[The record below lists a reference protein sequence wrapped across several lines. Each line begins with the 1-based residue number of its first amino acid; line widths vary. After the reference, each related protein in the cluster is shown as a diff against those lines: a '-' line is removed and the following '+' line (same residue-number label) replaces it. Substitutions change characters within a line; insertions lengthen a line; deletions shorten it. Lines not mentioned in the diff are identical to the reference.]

1 MLWSRRSALL
11 GLVALGGCGFTPVY
25 APGSAGNLVRGR
37 LEAADPSTPLAFAFV
52 EQVETRLG
60 RAAGAPFELR
70 YRLTTDEDPLAFT
83 ADRDIQRFQLVGTA
97 VWSVHDRAADVAV
110 AEGVTES
117 FAAYSAVG
125 TTVATRAAQRDAE
138 QRLAVILADRVV
150 TELLATAGSWA
161 SA

>member
-1 MLWSRRSALL
+1 MLWSRRSALISL
-11 GLVALGGCGFTPVY
+11 AALGGCGFTPVY
-25 APGSAGNLVRGR
+25 APGGAGNLLRGR
-37 LEAADPSTPLAFAFV
+37 IEAADPSTPLAFAFV
-52 EQVETRLG
+52 EQIETRLG

-70 YRLTTDEDPLAFT
+70 YTLATTEDQLAFT

-97 VWSVHDRAADVAV
+97 VWTVQDRAADITV

-150 TELLATAGSWA
+150 TELLGSAGAWAGS
-161 SA
+161 